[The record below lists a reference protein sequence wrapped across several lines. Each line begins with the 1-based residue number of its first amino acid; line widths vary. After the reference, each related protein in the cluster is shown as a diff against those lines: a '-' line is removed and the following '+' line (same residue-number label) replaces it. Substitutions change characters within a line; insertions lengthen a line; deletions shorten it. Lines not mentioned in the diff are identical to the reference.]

1 MRYLLFDLDG
11 TLTDPKEGIT
21 RCFQYA
27 LEAYGIHEE
36 DLDALAWV
44 IGPPLADSFMEGYG
58 FPREKALEAVEKYR
72 ERYAPLGWKENVPY
86 PGMKEALAEL
96 KEAGLVL
103 AVATS
108 KPEDMAVRILEHFG
122 LAEYFAVIGGA
133 TRDLSRV
140 NKVDVLEYVL
150 ERLGNPGRGECLMVG
165 DRKFDVEGAKKAG
178 FACLGVLYGY
188 GSEEELREAGAAA
201 LAATV
206 EEMKEYCLKVIGQ
219 APGDGFQI
227 YSRNF

>member
-1 MRYLLFDLDG
+1 MKYLLFDLDG

-36 DLDALAWV
+36 NLDALAWV
-44 IGPPLADSFMEGYG
+44 IGPPLADSFMQGYG
-58 FPREKALEAVEKYR
+58 FTKEKALEAVEKYR

-86 PGMKEALAEL
+86 PGMKQALAEL
-96 KEAGLVL
+96 KTAGFVL

-108 KPEDMAVRILEHFG
+108 KPEDMATQILEHFG
-122 LAEYFAVIGGA
+122 MAEYFTVIGGA

-140 NKVDVLEYVL
+140 KKADILEYVL
-150 ERLGNPGRGECLMVG
+150 EKLGVVDRNECLMIG

-178 FACLGVLYGY
+178 FPCLGVLYGY

-206 EEMKEYCLKVIGQ
+206 QEMKEYCQKGVQ
-219 APGDGFQI
+219 
-227 YSRNF
+227 